1 MKRAKDKNKYII
13 NRNMY
18 KDIKRY
24 DHQQMESFLGDIYK
38 SGYQDGQDEITT
50 VSLQDVK
57 DTLKGIKGIGPKT
70 WALIEAR
77 LNALFDEKEAKKNE
91 Q

>member
-1 MKRAKDKNKYII
+1 MKKGKDKNKYMI
-13 NRNMY
+13 NRTMY

-57 DTLKGIKGIGPKT
+57 DTLRGTKGIGPKT
-70 WALIEAR
+70 WPLIEEK
-77 LNALFDEKEAKKNE
+77 LNALFEKREARKIE
-91 Q
+91 